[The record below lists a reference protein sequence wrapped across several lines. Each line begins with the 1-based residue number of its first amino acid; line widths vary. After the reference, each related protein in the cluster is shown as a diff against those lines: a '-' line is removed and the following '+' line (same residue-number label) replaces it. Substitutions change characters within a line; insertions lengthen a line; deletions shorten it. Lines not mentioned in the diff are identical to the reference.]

1 MSPEP
6 MTLVEQIISHAAGQ
20 PARAGDLVIVPVH
33 RCMTHDS
40 LTPEVIDALENDLGV
55 TQIQDPDR
63 VAVIVDHVAPASS
76 VATAN
81 AQVRVRRWVRAQGI
95 SRFYDVGAG
104 ICHQIMVEEG
114 LVQPGEIAL
123 GTDSHATAYGAIGAL
138 GTGVGTRDM
147 ALALASGHTWLR
159 VPETLRVRLQGRFR
173 RGADALGVSAKDLS
187 LHLCGLLGLDGAT
200 YQAVE
205 FHGGDWLTLDERL
218 TLAGMTTELGAKAG
232 LIPPTGVVADGLAVP
247 DWLAVQEG
255 ASYARTLDVDLDAL
269 RPLVAIPPEV
279 DHVVAAAELADVA
292 VDQVFVGTCT
302 NGRLS
307 DLQIAAEILAGRQ
320 VAKGVRLQGR
330 FRRGVGAKDLSLHL
344 CGLLGL
350 DGATYQAV
358 EFHGGDWLTLDE
370 RLTLT
375 GMTTELGAKAGL
387 VPPTGVVAEGLA
399 VPDWLAVQEGAT
411 YARTLDVDL
420 DALAP
425 LVAIPPEV
433 DHVVAAAE
441 LADVAVNQVFIGTCT
456 NGRLS
461 DLQIAAEI
469 LAGRQVAAGV
479 RLLVIPASHR
489 ILQQATEDGTLA
501 TLLRAG
507 ATVGTP
513 GCGPCIG
520 RHLGVMG
527 AGEVALSTANRNFR
541 GRMGDPDARIYL
553 ASPAVAAA
561 SALTGHITDPS
572 EV

>member
-1 MSPEP
+1 
-6 MTLVEQIISHAAGQ
+6 MTLVEQIISRAAGQ

-95 SRFYDVGAG
+95 TRFYDVGAG

-159 VPETLRVRLQGRFR
+159 VPETLRVRLHGRFR
-173 RGADALGVSAKDLS
+173 RGAGAKDLS

-232 LIPPTGVVADGLAVP
+232 IIPPTGVVA
-247 DWLAVQEG
+247 E
-255 ASYARTLDVDLDAL
+255 S
-269 RPLVAIPPEV
+269 
-279 DHVVAAAELADVA
+279 
-292 VDQVFVGTCT
+292 
-302 NGRLS
+302 LS
-307 DLQIAAEILAGRQ
+307 
-320 VAKGVRLQGR
+320 
-330 FRRGVGAKDLSLHL
+330 
-344 CGLLGL
+344 
-350 DGATYQAV
+350 
-358 EFHGGDWLTLDE
+358 
-370 RLTLT
+370 
-375 GMTTELGAKAGL
+375 
-387 VPPTGVVAEGLA
+387 

-433 DHVVAAAE
+433 DHVMPAAE
-441 LADVAVNQVFIGTCT
+441 LADVAVDQVFIGTCT

-469 LAGRQVAAGV
+469 LAGHHIAAGV

-489 ILQQATEDGTLA
+489 ILQQATDDGTLA

-541 GRMGDPDARIYL
+541 GRMGDPEGLIYL
-553 ASPAVAAA
+553 ASPETAAA
-561 SALTGHITDPS
+561 SALTGRITDPRK
-572 EV
+572 VA